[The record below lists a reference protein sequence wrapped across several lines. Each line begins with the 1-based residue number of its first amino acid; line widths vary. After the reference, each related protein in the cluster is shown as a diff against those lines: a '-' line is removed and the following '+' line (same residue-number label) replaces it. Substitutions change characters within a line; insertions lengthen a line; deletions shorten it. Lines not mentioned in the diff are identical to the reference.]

1 MNHEIE
7 LLRCKLEKL
16 IQITENLTDYKV
28 ICLSQELDKLIVDYY
43 LQNPR

>member
-1 MNHEIE
+1 MDYEIE

-28 ICLSQELDKLIVDYY
+28 VCLSQKLDKLITKHY
-43 LQNPR
+43 LQNPQ